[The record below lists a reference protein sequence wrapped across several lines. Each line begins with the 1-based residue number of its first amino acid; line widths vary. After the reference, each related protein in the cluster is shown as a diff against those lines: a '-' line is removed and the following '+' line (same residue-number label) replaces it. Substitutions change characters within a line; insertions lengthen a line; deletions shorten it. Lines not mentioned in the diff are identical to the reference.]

1 MTARPKYRRHMSSG
15 SVRKRLDD
23 NRDTDSKRGREGSH
37 MEKLVSECSR
47 TLKWQIQQY
56 KPMQART
63 FKGSTRFFFFL
74 FWVYVF
80 ICFFKFQYQV
90 WDWLFKSCEVNGR
103 ILIRDGLVNL
113 KDIEEC
119 ILTGDCKKLGIKLPA
134 WSILQCLL
142 RSAKSDA
149 SGLLIGMYLE
159 LLFKACHTV
168 LCDL

>member
-63 FKGSTRFFFFL
+63 LKGSTRFFFFSFLGVCIYL
-74 FWVYVF
+74 F
-80 ICFFKFQYQV
+80 FQISISGV
-90 WDWLFKSCEVNGR
+90 
-103 ILIRDGLVNL
+103 GLA
-113 KDIEEC
+113 I
-119 ILTGDCKKLGIKLPA
+119 
-134 WSILQCLL
+134 
-142 RSAKSDA
+142 
-149 SGLLIGMYLE
+149 
-159 LLFKACHTV
+159 
-168 LCDL
+168 